1 VFRHFLIPKAPLR
14 AKTGQRSC
22 VSWDYRLVPAA
33 PKNKSSFYFESVKHD
48 PLLNR
53 QARYR
58 FVSRVEVI
66 IAAGFAKARMTK

>member
-1 VFRHFLIPKAPLR
+1 
-14 AKTGQRSC
+14 
-22 VSWDYRLVPAA
+22 
-33 PKNKSSFYFESVKHD
+33 
-48 PLLNR
+48 LLNR